1 MTKWFF
7 PTIGFGELEGFSNP
21 GLEMFKGE
29 PLRAMA
35 REIVQNS
42 LDAIYEE
49 DKPVYIEFDNK
60 FISPVTNFPGM
71 ENMRVV
77 IDKCRDFWK
86 EQNEDKTMKF
96 ISEADKRLRSSGIFV
111 LRVSDYNTTGLKG
124 AFSNKTI
131 TPWKSL
137 VQGNAFSVKNSDSA
151 GGSYGIG
158 KAAPFVVSKL
168 QTVFYRTYDIEEV
181 RAAQGVTHLTSFR
194 DESMALPGEDSIR
207 RSTGYYSASNQNQPF
222 EEIPELEK
230 LNKRTEYGTDL
241 FIPAFDFSSGKME
254 WKDIIIIELLE
265 NFLYSIYA
273 GKLVVK
279 IDNIKLDKDT
289 LKKHLERLMPKTKH
303 AMCFYNVI
311 RYDNGEVKEI
321 KYKLYN
327 YGYLRLRLLYKS
339 DLNKKILV
347 VRNSGMKIADI
358 KALPKG
364 ISYTGFLELQGEE
377 INTFFRK
384 MENPQHNAWEPE
396 RHSNPALAK
405 KIKKE
410 VEEWVRE
417 TIGSKIEEISGD
429 EMDIDVGN
437 IFNTN
442 SNPDLSSISESEKKE
457 SIIDTVNDFNLI
469 EQEKNIS
476 DLKVKDIGNQG
487 SKQKMNTVS
496 GFIDDAGEAIGHRH
510 RSGEKRI
517 AQPTGRKGYIDK
529 KGPDRMFDMKDVPE
543 MKNNKV
549 REIPV
554 SARFI
559 CNKDGANKLILTAKE
574 YINTGEIEIVSAGE
588 NGKTLPINVK
598 GASSVNVECKV
609 IDGHILL
616 KNVKANVKI
625 KIEFYINGDK
635 KYAMGVRAY
644 GN

>member
-77 IDKCRDFWK
+77 IDKCREFWK
-86 EQNEDKTMKF
+86 EENEDKTMKF

-111 LRVSDYNTTGLKG
+111 LRVSDYNTTGLRG

-168 QTVFYRTYDIEEV
+168 QTVFYRTYDVDGV

-207 RSTGYYSASNQNQPF
+207 RSTGYYSVSNQNQPF
-222 EEIPELEK
+222 EEIPELEQ

-321 KYKLYN
+321 KYKLY
-327 YGYLRLRLLYKS
+327 
-339 DLNKKILV
+339 
-347 VRNSGMKIADI
+347 
-358 KALPKG
+358 
-364 ISYTGFLELQGEE
+364 
-377 INTFFRK
+377 
-384 MENPQHNAWEPE
+384 
-396 RHSNPALAK
+396 
-405 KIKKE
+405 KIK
-410 VEEWVRE
+410 VVVQ
-417 TIGSKIEEISGD
+417 I
-429 EMDIDVGN
+429 
-437 IFNTN
+437 
-442 SNPDLSSISESEKKE
+442 
-457 SIIDTVNDFNLI
+457 
-469 EQEKNIS
+469 
-476 DLKVKDIGNQG
+476 
-487 SKQKMNTVS
+487 
-496 GFIDDAGEAIGHRH
+496 
-510 RSGEKRI
+510 RS
-517 AQPTGRKGYIDK
+517 
-529 KGPDRMFDMKDVPE
+529 
-543 MKNNKV
+543 
-549 REIPV
+549 
-554 SARFI
+554 
-559 CNKDGANKLILTAKE
+559 
-574 YINTGEIEIVSAGE
+574 
-588 NGKTLPINVK
+588 
-598 GASSVNVECKV
+598 
-609 IDGHILL
+609 
-616 KNVKANVKI
+616 
-625 KIEFYINGDK
+625 
-635 KYAMGVRAY
+635 
-644 GN
+644 